1 MIFDSTQLSL
11 EVSICI
17 CGAAFLWL
25 LQTLRKGK
33 VSLGLPVA
41 YLYSLLLIHLPG
53 ALAHIFGRNF
63 LLNSNLTQIGMR
75 FTALGSVCFVAGVL
89 LARSSRS
96 SSPVQPT
103 AERNYFCWFCVLGGW
118 TFIYGLSPLYHIPS
132 VSAAVEK
139 GGGVWM
145 LGVMLGLRVACQD
158 NDRKRI
164 AIWLGALSVFPF
176 VTLFFWGFLSYGT
189 GAIIIVLS
197 VLTISTRRYARVAI
211 GIATFAFLSLSI
223 FVNYF
228 QHRNDIRHQ
237 VWGGAPYDARIDSI
251 VRAVE
256 GFELLDM
263 TNREHLIA
271 LDQRLNQNFFIGL
284 AAQRIQQGQVK
295 YLKGTSVWEGMLSLV
310 PRLFWPEKPV
320 FAGSPQ
326 IIAKITGLRL
336 SPTSAFGVG
345 NVMEFQINFGIP
357 GVLIGFSVLGFVI
370 GSLDLKAAEAEAKG
384 ELGTAILYFLP
395 SVALINPQGSLVEMF
410 SGTGAALVGALVWN
424 VAWKQFAPERSSK
437 YVVDNTA
444 NYSEGSSYSRESLA

>member
-11 EVSICI
+11 EVPILI

-25 LQTLRKGK
+25 LQTLRKDK
-33 VSLGLPVA
+33 MSLGLPIA

-53 ALAHIFGRNF
+53 AFAHIFGRDF
-63 LLNSNLTQIGMR
+63 LLNSNLTQIGVR

-89 LARSSRS
+89 FGRSARSSGS
-96 SSPVQPT
+96 VQQT
-103 AERNYFCWFCVLGGW
+103 VERKDFCWFCVLGGW

-139 GGGVWM
+139 GGEIWM
-145 LGVMLGLRVACQD
+145 LGVMLGLRAACQGKD
-158 NDRKRI
+158 HKRI

-197 VLTISTRRYARVAI
+197 VLTISTRRYAHVAI
-211 GIATFAFLSLSI
+211 GIIMFVFLSLSI

-251 VRAVE
+251 VRTVQ
-256 GFELLDM
+256 GFEWLDV
-263 TNREHLIA
+263 TNRAHLIA

-295 YLKGTSVWEGMLSLV
+295 YLKGNSVWEGMLSLV

-320 FAGSPQ
+320 FAGSPH
-326 IIAKITGLRL
+326 IVAKMTGLRL

-357 GVLIGFSVLGFVI
+357 GVFVGFLALGWVI
-370 GSLDLKAAEAEAKG
+370 GRLDIKAAEAERRG
-384 ELGTAILYFLP
+384 EVGKVILYFLP
-395 SVALINPQGSLVEMF
+395 AVALINPQGSLVDIG
-410 SGTGAALVGALVWN
+410 SGAAAGLVAAVVWSM
-424 VAWKQFAPERSSK
+424 AWKRATRNSSIRADYTEDFAYNGKSP
-437 YVVDNTA
+437 A
-444 NYSEGSSYSRESLA
+444 

>member
-11 EVSICI
+11 EVPILI

-25 LQTLRKGK
+25 LQTLRKDK
-33 VSLGLPVA
+33 LSLGLPIA

-53 ALAHIFGRNF
+53 AFAHIFGRDF
-63 LLNSNLTQIGMR
+63 LLNSNLTQIGVR
-75 FTALGSVCFVAGVL
+75 FAALGSACFVAGVL
-89 LARSSRS
+89 FGRSSRS
-96 SSPVQPT
+96 SCPVQQ
-103 AERNYFCWFCVLGGW
+103 AVERKDFCWFCVLGGW

-139 GGGVWM
+139 GGEIWM
-145 LGVMLGLRVACQD
+145 LGVMLGLRAACQGKD
-158 NDRKRI
+158 HKRI

-197 VLTISTRRYARVAI
+197 VLTISTRRYAHLAI
-211 GIATFAFLSLSI
+211 GITIFVFLSLSI

-251 VRAVE
+251 VRTVQ
-256 GFELLDM
+256 GFEWLDV
-263 TNREHLIA
+263 TNRAHLIA

-295 YLKGTSVWEGMLSLV
+295 YLKGNSVWEGMLSLV

-320 FAGSPQ
+320 FAGSPH
-326 IIAKITGLRL
+326 IVAKMTGLRL

-357 GVLIGFSVLGFVI
+357 GVVVGFLALGWVI
-370 GSLDLKAAEAEAKG
+370 GRLDIKAAEAERRG
-384 ELGTAILYFLP
+384 EVGKVILYFLP
-395 SVALINPQGSLVEMF
+395 AVALINPQGSLVDIG
-410 SGTGAALVGALVWN
+410 SGAAAGLVAAVVWN
-424 VAWKQFAPERSSK
+424 MAWKRATRNSSIRADYTEDFAYNGKSP
-437 YVVDNTA
+437 A
-444 NYSEGSSYSRESLA
+444 